1 MADKPKLQSG
11 VDELIAKLRDDG
23 VNAGKDEAQRL
34 VSDAQTKATS
44 IVTNAKSESEDMVK
58 DARERIE
65 KEKNAANASLKTA
78 VRDTELMLESELKAG
93 FADHVKRLVSA
104 ELKDPDFLKQMI
116 LTVAGRMCPALPE
129 EEGFEVLMPAAM
141 LVKDEKGDH
150 MSPKSKKRLHDFVLG
165 ISGDMLRD
173 GVEFKAANDPR
184 MGLRLKLNDKDLEI
198 DLTDNAISNVLLQY
212 LLPRY
217 RAIVSGEE

>member
-34 VSDAQTKATS
+34 VSDAQAKAS
-44 IVTNAKSESEDMVK
+44 SLVADAKSESETMIS

-65 KEKNAANASLKTA
+65 KEKNAAKESLRVA

-104 ELKDPDFLKQMI
+104 ELKDPDFLKLLI
-116 LTVAGRMCPALPE
+116 LTVAGRTCPALPE
-129 EEGFEVLMPAAM
+129 KEGYEVLMP
-141 LVKDEKGDH
+141 KDLFEKGDVGGKL
-150 MSPKSKKRLHDFVLG
+150 SAKGKKRLHDFVLG

-173 GVEFKAANDPR
+173 GVEIKAEDAAKP
-184 MGLRLKLNDKDLEI
+184 GLVIKLKDKDLEI
-198 DLTDNAISNVLLQY
+198 DLTDNAISDVLLKY

>member
-1 MADKPKLQSG
+1 MANKPKLQSG

-34 VSDAQTKATS
+34 VSDAQAKAS
-44 IVTNAKSESEDMVK
+44 SLVANAKSEADTMIK

-65 KEKNAANASLKTA
+65 KEKNAAKASLKTA

-104 ELKDPDFLKQMI
+104 ELKDPEFLKQLV
-116 LTVAGRMCPALPE
+116 LTVAGRVCPVLPE
-129 EEGFEVLMPAAM
+129 KEGFEVLIPPAM
-141 LVKDEKGDH
+141 FEKDKNGEH
-150 MSPKSKKRLHDFVLG
+150 MSAATEKRLHNFVLG

-173 GVEFKAANDPR
+173 GVEIKTDDAARP
-184 MGLRLKLNDKDLEI
+184 GLIIKLKDKDLEI
-198 DLTDNAISNVLLQY
+198 DLTDNAISNVLLRY